1 MAFSVSLVHGFVTV
15 TYLESYR
22 NAGVLEVWVG
32 TRPHDYGSDGSIKTD
47 EDAERKNRPYKFDE
61 RLSPGTDENTAPS
74 ASFFIDTF
82 DGARTTPE
90 FRERTFDV
98 RAHGGQLL
106 HLRHSGL
113 SADERAR
120 RGGDK
125 VKVVGIR
132 SC

>member
-1 MAFSVSLVHGFVTV
+1 LLT
-15 TYLESYR
+15 
-22 NAGVLEVWVG
+22 
-32 TRPHDYGSDGSIKTD
+32 
-47 EDAERKNRPYKFDE
+47 
-61 RLSPGTDENTAPS
+61 PGTDENTAAS

-82 DGARTTPE
+82 DASRTTSE

-106 HLRHSGL
+106 HLRHTGL
-113 SADERAR
+113 GTEERAR

-125 VKVVGIR
+125 VKVVAIR